1 MLQTEEQEGEA
12 PGSKEQKIGLTVV
25 PGWGKRSHLGC
36 DPGIRTD
43 NLVKAP
49 LLA

>member
-1 MLQTEEQEGEA
+1 MLRTEEQEGEA
-12 PGSKEQKIGLTVV
+12 PGSKEQKIGLTAV
-25 PGWGKRSHLGC
+25 PGWWKRSHLGC
-36 DPGIRTD
+36 DPGIRTE